1 MTLAE
6 LLKSR
11 RKQLDLTLDDVGR
24 AVGVNRA
31 TVQRW
36 ETGNITKMNRR
47 HIAALS
53 NVLSLDPTLFLHVNE
68 VLLPE
73 DRALLNAF
81 HAADPGTQSAVLK
94 LLDLPEE
101 QKNPVGES
109 AI

>member
-11 RKQLDLTLDDVGR
+11 RKELSLTLDDIGR

-36 ETGNITKMNRR
+36 ETGNIAKMNRR

-53 NVLSLDPTLFLHVNE
+53 NVLSLDPTVFLHGNE
-68 VLLPE
+68 VLLPDE
-73 DRALLNAF
+73 RALLEAF
-81 HAADPGTQSAVLK
+81 RSADPGTQSSVRK
-94 LLDLPEE
+94 LLDIPEP
-101 QKNPVGES
+101 KTPVEKS

>member
-11 RKQLDLTLDDVGR
+11 RKELDLTLDDIGR

-36 ETGNITKMNRR
+36 ETGNIAKMNRR

-53 NVLSLDPTLFLHVNE
+53 NVLGLDPILFLRLNE
-68 VLLPE
+68 VLLPD
-73 DRALLNAF
+73 DRALLDAF
-81 HAADPGTQSAVLK
+81 HAADPGTQSAVRK
-94 LLDLPEE
+94 LLDKRKKKTPAE
-101 QKNPVGES
+101 KS
-109 AI
+109 AM